1 MRKIILILSIVAPL
15 GAVSQT
21 SLLYPISL
29 FILDNKSITVYDT
42 TATDGKIV
50 AKVSN
55 YSEYELWW
63 GITIRKKENGFY
75 FVEME
80 FEGVKG
86 QYVAGWIQLEN
97 TGVWLTCHSDKKIHL
112 YEMPNVSSEFVT
124 ISMDDIEG
132 EYKVYDVDVSNGFV
146 QIKWNDGK
154 YYWVSQINQCTNP
167 FTTCTGN

>member
-1 MRKIILILSIVAPL
+1 MRKIILILSIVVPL

-50 AKVSN
+50 AKVSD

-112 YEMPNVSSEFVT
+112 YEMPNVNSEFVT
-124 ISMDDIEG
+124 ISMDDIED
-132 EYKVYDVDVSNGFV
+132 EYKVYDVDIHSGFV
-146 QIKWNDGK
+146 
-154 YYWVSQINQCTNP
+154 
-167 FTTCTGN
+167 

>member
-1 MRKIILILSIVAPL
+1 MKKIIFILSIVSPL
-15 GAVSQT
+15 TLMSQT
-21 SLLYPISL
+21 SLLCPISL
-29 FILDNKSITVYDT
+29 FILDGKSITVYDT
-42 TATDGKIV
+42 NTMDKKEV
-50 AKVSN
+50 AKVSD
-55 YSEYELWW
+55 YSEYELRW
-63 GITIRKKENGFY
+63 GIIVRRKENGFY

-97 TGVWLTCHSDKKIHL
+97 TGIWLTCHSDKKIYL
-112 YEMPNVSSEFVT
+112 YEMPNENSESIAV
-124 ISMDDIEG
+124 SMDKING
-132 EYKVYDVDVSNGFV
+132 EYKVYDVDMGNGFV